1 MIDDNIRHA
10 DDDET
15 ADEITALIGKTL
27 NSLAESVRGHDLCP
41 QCVLLEMLV
50 QVAASATVAGV
61 TPGNIVAAVGEGLS
75 SLDNTDIDGDMDA
88 GAGHLH

>member
-27 NSLAESVRGHDLCP
+27 NGLAELVRAHELCP
-41 QCVLLEMLV
+41 QCVLLEMAV

-75 SLDNTDIDGDMDA
+75 SLDDNDGDMDA